1 MTRALRFTSQNASA
15 MQFPK
20 PLAPLERREL
30 FKFRLKYSEEG
41 KIKFFHLPSDDDNL
55 ASNVNFLRVGE
66 TRESWLETPVVREL
80 MFSLAVRELMLS
92 LVAPPVHSLGT
103 TCCYIAR
110 STVGVDDPL
119 NTQGSKLGDSSDD
132 ALSNRSLSDR
142 VNSAK
147 LQHFL
152 EGLEVGW

>member
-1 MTRALRFTSQNASA
+1 V
-15 MQFPK
+15 
-20 PLAPLERREL
+20 
-30 FKFRLKYSEEG
+30 
-41 KIKFFHLPSDDDNL
+41 H
-55 ASNVNFLRVGE
+55 
-66 TRESWLETPVVREL
+66 EL